1 MVTRL
6 RMRFQVK
13 GCSNR
18 HWFNLVIANNRK
30 FRRDGKHIE
39 QIGAY
44 DPYPNERG
52 EKLVLFD
59 YDRIRYWL
67 GIGAKPTPMVAHLLG
82 LSGILPVYPP
92 TLKLAEKRRKII
104 AENKRK
110 EEEEE
115 EKRILEEQKKLEEAS
130 KHEGGNDTIKSRE
143 LEEDV
148 RTNNSVIS

>member
-13 GCSNR
+13 GCRNR

-44 DPYPNERG
+44 DPYPNKFG
-52 EKLVLFD
+52 HKLVCFD

-67 GIGAKPTPMVAHLLG
+67 GVGATPTPPVAHLLG
-82 LSGILPVYPP
+82 LAGILPVYPP
-92 TLKLAEKRRKII
+92 TLKIAAKRRKMIE
-104 AENKRK
+104 ENKKK
-110 EEEEE
+110 EELEKIKKLEEE
-115 EKRILEEQKKLEEAS
+115 EKARLDQTSDNKEENEAIS
-130 KHEGGNDTIKSRE
+130 NE
-143 LEEDV
+143 L
-148 RTNNSVIS
+148 